1 MSVRGV
7 LTALIPL
14 SIMEANHPSTDA
26 SATFEHELKELIIS
40 AYGRGVTIE
49 DMWEFPGPVSD
60 APNWRVTIEKVP
72 PAERTYD
79 PSLLEE

>member
-1 MSVRGV
+1 MDTNR
-7 LTALIPL
+7 
-14 SIMEANHPSTDA
+14 PSKSAGDA
-26 SATFEHELKELIIS
+26 MAAFEHELRELILS
-40 AYGRGVTIE
+40 AYSRGTTIE
-49 DMWEFPGPVSD
+49 DAWEINSPVSD